1 MNRIVSILLTLS
13 FVITLLAGCT
23 TAAPAPTAAP
33 TTKAPVATTA
43 PAATA
48 APAATT
54 APAAATKAA
63 AASTPAAAATGKRAV
78 VALVPGGPHPYF
90 NPWKDGLADAMKDF
104 GIQKAEFRSPQEWS
118 LNAQNQV
125 IDSMVAQ
132 GFNAFGIFPGDV
144 NGSNGKIDELAAK
157 GIPTLTLAGPV
168 NEPTKAPFCPTTDV
182 GDSAY
187 QATKFLIQAMG
198 GKGNIVHGTGF
209 LVDPNTQLRIAA
221 VEKAVAE
228 TNGAVKLV
236 QNLADI
242 DDQEKADKAINS
254 FFAANKD
261 KIDGIV
267 TTAYVPTV
275 VAATTLR
282 NLGDKRIKM
291 VGIDDDK
298 IVLDAIKDGFVY
310 GTMAQNPYGQAYVG
324 AYVLDLLTQGWK
336 KKAGAPYKID
346 SGTLLI
352 SAKNLTTYPDELKT
366 ITKQLQSTFKDKY
379 LTAP

>member
-1 MNRIVSILLTLS
+1 MSLQKAISRRKFIVLGAASAALG
-13 FVITLLAGCT
+13 LAACAQP
-23 TAAPAPTAAP
+23 AAPAPTP
-33 TTKAPVATTA
+33 TTA
-43 PAATA
+43 PK
-48 APAATT
+48 PAATT
-54 APAAATKAA
+54 PPAATQAPAVPTATKA
-63 AASTPAAAATGKRAV
+63 PAPAKRAII
-78 VALVPGGPHPYF
+78 ALVPGGPHPYF
-90 NPWKDGLADAMKDF
+90 NPWKPGLEDALKDF
-104 GIQKAEFRSPQEWS
+104 GIPKGEFRSPQEWS

-168 NEPTKAPFCPTTDV
+168 NEPTKAVFCPTTDV

-187 QATKFLIQAMG
+187 QATKHLIQAMG
-198 GKGNIVHGTGF
+198 GKGSIVHGTGF
-209 LVDPNTQLRIAA
+209 LVDPNTQLRIKA
-221 VEKAVAE
+221 VEKAVGE
-228 TNGAVKLV
+228 TNGAVTLV

-254 FFAANKD
+254 FLAANKD
-261 KIDGIV
+261 KIDGFV

-275 VAATTLR
+275 VAATALR
-282 NLGDKRIKM
+282 NIGDKRIKM

-324 AYVLDLLTQGWK
+324 AYVLDLLVQGWK
-336 KKAGAPYKID
+336 KKAGAPFKID

-352 SAKNLTTYPDELKT
+352 SAKNLTTYADELKT
-366 ITKQLQSTFKDKY
+366 LTKQLQSTFKDKY

>member
-1 MNRIVSILLTLS
+1 MKKILLPLLS
-13 FVITLLAGCT
+13 LVVMVGIVVGCGAP
-23 TAAPAPTAAP
+23 AAPAPTA
-33 TTKAPVATTA
+33 K
-43 PAATA
+43 PAAQPTA
-48 APAATT
+48 APAAPAAQPTA
-54 APAAATKAA
+54 APAAPAA
-63 AASTPAAAATGKRAV
+63 QPTAAPAAQPAAAAKRAT

-90 NPWKDGLADAMKDF
+90 NPWKPGLADAMKDF
-104 GIQKAEFRSPQEWS
+104 GIAKGEFRAPQEWS

-157 GIPTLTLAGPV
+157 GIPVLTLAGPV
-168 NEPTKAPFCPTTDV
+168 NEPTKAVFCPTTDV

-187 QATKFLIQAMG
+187 QATKHLIQAMG
-198 GKGNIVHGTGF
+198 GKGRIVHGTGF
-209 LVDPNTQLRIAA
+209 LVDPNTQLRINA

-228 TNGAVKLV
+228 TNGAVTLV

-254 FFAANKD
+254 FLAANKD
-261 KIDGIV
+261 KIDGFV

-275 VAATTLR
+275 VAATALR
-282 NLGDKRIKM
+282 NIGDKRIKM

-324 AYVLDLLTQGWK
+324 SYVLDLLVQGWK

-352 SAKNLTTYPDELKT
+352 SSKNLTTYPEELKE
-366 ITKQLQSTFKDKY
+366 ITLKLQKGFKDSY

>member
-1 MNRIVSILLTLS
+1 MKRMLLLLLPTLVMVGLVTS
-13 FVITLLAGCT
+13 CGGAAPAPTAKP
-23 TAAPAPTAAP
+23 AAPAPTAAP
-33 TTKAPVATTA
+33 AVQPTAAAAAPAPTTA
-43 PAATA
+43 PAA
-48 APAATT
+48 P
-54 APAAATKAA
+54 TKAA
-63 AASTPAAAATGKRAV
+63 AAPAKRAT

-90 NPWKDGLADAMKDF
+90 DPWKPGLADALKDF
-104 GIQKAEFRSPQEWS
+104 GIPKGEFRSPQEWT

-144 NGSNGKIDELAAK
+144 NGSNGKVDELAAK
-157 GIPTLTLAGPV
+157 GIPTLALAGPV
-168 NEPTKAPFCPTTDV
+168 NEPTKAVFCPTTDV

-187 QATKFLIQAMG
+187 QATKYLIQAMG
-198 GKGNIVHGTGF
+198 GKGRIVHGTGF
-209 LVDPNTQLRIAA
+209 LVDPNTQLRIKA

-228 TNGAVKLV
+228 TNGAVTLV

-254 FFAANKD
+254 FLAANKD
-261 KIDGIV
+261 KIDGFV

-275 VAATTLR
+275 VAATALR
-282 NLGDKRIKM
+282 NIGDKRIKM

-324 AYVLDLLTQGWK
+324 AYVLDLLVQGWK
-336 KKAGAPYKID
+336 KKPGAPFKIN

-352 SAKNLTTYPDELKT
+352 SAKNLTTYPNDLKE
-366 ITKQLQSTFKDKY
+366 ITKKLQGSFKNLY
-379 LTAP
+379 LVAP